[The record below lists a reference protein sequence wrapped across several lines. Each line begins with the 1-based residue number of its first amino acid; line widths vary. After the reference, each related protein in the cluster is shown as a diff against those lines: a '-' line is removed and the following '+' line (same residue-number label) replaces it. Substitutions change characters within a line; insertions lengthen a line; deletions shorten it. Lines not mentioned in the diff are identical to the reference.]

1 MINTHGYGGLLIL
14 VLARKINESLVMGN
28 DIFITVTAVVN
39 GESPCI
45 DMGVDLRA
53 SLAIS
58 LPDIDLALAP
68 KGDECK
74 KSETKYCQLL

>member
-1 MINTHGYGGLLIL
+1 MTFSLL
-14 VLARKINESLVMGN
+14 S
-28 DIFITVTAVVN
+28 AVVN